1 MTYRIAGHI
10 VRIDVGGNERIL
22 DTILPSFIPFKTDED
37 DNASPLLRL
46 EVCKTLDSMPDE
58 QCHLIREVD
67 TGNGITV
74 VKKIDTTGGYQFLV
88 NNVDNQECALLITS
102 ADFKHCRCALLGASY
117 TYSFSLNNAL
127 MLAYAFSA
135 AYYETLLVH
144 ASVVRYGGKA
154 FAFTAKSGTG
164 KSTQVA
170 NWLKYIEGC
179 DMINDD
185 NPIIRVEDGKVILYG
200 SPWSGKTPCYRN
212 VLAPLGAVTLI
223 ERDQRNYVESLS
235 PLKAFA
241 VMLSACSA
249 MKWDENLYQRV
260 CETISKIVETTQVCT
275 LHCLPDRE
283 SAIVCKDAL
292 TQKNIKEE

>member
-1 MTYRIAGHI
+1 MTYSIAGHI
-10 VRIDVGGNERIL
+10 VRIDVNGSESIL
-22 DTILPSFIPFKTDED
+22 DTILPSFVPFKVDED
-37 DNASPLLRL
+37 EETSPLLRL
-46 EVCKTLDSMPDE
+46 EVCNTLDSMPDE

-88 NNVDNQECALLITS
+88 NNVDNQKCALLITS
-102 ADFKHCRCALLGASY
+102 ADFKHCRCALLGEPH

-144 ASVVRYGGKA
+144 ASVVRYAGKA
-154 FAFTAKSGTG
+154 YAFTAKSGTG

-170 NWLKYIEGC
+170 NWLRYIEGC

-185 NPIIRVEDGKVILYG
+185 NPIVRVLDGKVILYG

-212 VLAPLGAVTLI
+212 VSAPLGAMTLI
-223 ERDQRNYVESLS
+223 ERDQRNYVERLS
-235 PLKAFA
+235 PLQAFA
-241 VMLSACSA
+241 VVLSACSA

-260 CETISKIVETTQVCT
+260 CETISKIVEKSQVCT

-283 SAIVCKDAL
+283 SALVCKEAL
-292 TQKNIKEE
+292 TAE

>member
-1 MTYRIAGHI
+1 MTYSIAGHI
-10 VRIDVGGNERIL
+10 VRIDVNGSESIL
-22 DTILPSFIPFKTDED
+22 DTILPSFVPFKIDED
-37 DNASPLLRL
+37 EETSPLLRL

-88 NNVDNQECALLITS
+88 NNVDNQKCALLITS
-102 ADFKHCRCALLGASY
+102 ADFKHCRCALLGEPH

-144 ASVVRYGGKA
+144 ASVVRYAGKA
-154 FAFTAKSGTG
+154 YAFTAKSGTG

-170 NWLKYIEGC
+170 NWLRYIEGC

-185 NPIIRVEDGKVILYG
+185 NPIVRVVDGKVILYG

-212 VLAPLGAVTLI
+212 ISAPLGAMTLI
-223 ERDQRNYVESLS
+223 ERDQRNYVERLS
-235 PLKAFA
+235 PLQAFA
-241 VMLSACSA
+241 VVLSACSA

-260 CETISKIVETTQVCT
+260 CETISKIVEKSQVCT

-283 SAIVCKDAL
+283 SALVCKEAL
-292 TQKNIKEE
+292 TAE